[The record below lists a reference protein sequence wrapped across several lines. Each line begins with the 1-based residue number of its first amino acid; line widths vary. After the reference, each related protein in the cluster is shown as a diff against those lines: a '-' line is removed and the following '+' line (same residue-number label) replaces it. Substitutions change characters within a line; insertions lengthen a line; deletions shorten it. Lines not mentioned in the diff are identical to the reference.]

1 MDLFAG
7 RTYWWKGIPI
17 TITCLLVSRKKIG
30 KKHKLMQKGI
40 RKHREL
46 IDHILHTAIN
56 HFVVKIKQWK
66 EQESLHRWYLSPVL
80 CCSCRL
86 VEAMQG

>member
-46 IDHILHTAIN
+46 IETQAN
-56 HFVVKIKQWK
+56 AKGN
-66 EQESLHRWYLSPVL
+66 QET
-80 CCSCRL
+80 
-86 VEAMQG
+86 